1 MIPCSCPQLCFPAHA
16 QMEAGGVRFDVASH
30 GTRKE
35 EKTDDSMNLVPVQ
48 REGERLGIYEQLPE
62 VKKKREEEKRK
73 SEYKSY
79 WLRAQHYKMKVT
91 NHLLGRKVPWD

>member
-1 MIPCSCPQLCFPAHA
+1 MIPCSCPKLCFPAHA

-48 REGERLGIYEQLPE
+48 REGERLG
-62 VKKKREEEKRK
+62 
-73 SEYKSY
+73 
-79 WLRAQHYKMKVT
+79 
-91 NHLLGRKVPWD
+91 